1 MVPLA
6 LAGLWSIPLAAAE
19 STWWWWVLGGGLAAL
34 IIAIV
39 AWIVY
44 QSTLDED
51 SRGPG

>member
-1 MVPLA
+1 MALLTLAGFLAVPLA
-6 LAGLWSIPLAAAE
+6 ANP
-19 STWWWWVLGGGLAAL
+19 WWWWVLGGGLAAL
-34 IIAIV
+34 ILVIV